1 MGIPESVT
9 RDTCQQFR
17 CSADN
22 YHRGF
27 GGRLG
32 MHRGPLHWVT
42 HYLAGRLF
50 RFDRFEF
57 KLEPFRPHCQVYRH
71 SETGQVVALAADG
84 VRYTNDGFVVRPD
97 ATEMPEK
104 AWTASLEAVDTVVK
118 GYPISPRGVAI
129 QRRVSL
135 SLSQWECLTRPESY
149 TMDMHIPAGGDMTPE
164 RCVNSFRKGVEFFRR
179 FFPNKPFQ
187 TVSSASWIFGPQLE
201 EILPPEA
208 NLVRHMRELYL
219 FPLPCGPDAGLWFV
233 FLLHPVDPTTAPRD
247 TSLRRAVADYL
258 AEGKPWYA
266 GGMFF
271 VVDDLGL
278 YGTQHYRTQWPDVL
292 RAVE

>member
-1 MGIPESVT
+1 MKR
-9 RDTCQQFR
+9 RDFLR
-17 CSADN
+17 GVVAGSAGGALLTEGNAMSKPTSPRPNVLIIHTDE
-22 YHRGF
+22 HRIDC
-27 GGRLG
+27 LG
-32 MHRGPLHWVT
+32 AYGNKQIKT
-42 HYLAGRLF
+42 
-50 RFDRFEF
+50 
-57 KLEPFRPHCQVYRH
+57 PHVD
-71 SETGQVVALAADG
+71 ALAADG